1 MYELGDDEVVHH
13 DERVECGDDEV
24 EGGGGSVLGGGEGL
38 GYSIYWWN
46 TFRFSGSLLQLSKIM
61 TPARDHCLYCKIIV

>member
-1 MYELGDDEVVHH
+1 MADDQVVCIKWCVDELGDDEVVHH

-38 GYSIYWWN
+38 GTQYMRQAGGIH
-46 TFRFSGSLLQLSKIM
+46 LDLVVV
-61 TPARDHCLYCKIIV
+61 YCNYQK